1 MRCLTDKYIIEYW
14 VPSLPACLS
23 LYYFIPETI
32 RNCSAGVLQ
41 KSLVTLHNCQH
52 TSESEKKEESTKNSF
67 STHWEKNTSFSST
80 LAINEQDERIIIYSF
95 IAICSFI
102 FRYSDSYITYSSKI
116 VLSLVDIWTV
126 PIFHKWKKTE
136 WELMQIMHI
145 LCI

>member
-1 MRCLTDKYIIEYW
+1 MVTKKTFLKRILKSALSLTSIQSCTEYR

-67 STHWEKNTSFSST
+67 STH
-80 LAINEQDERIIIYSF
+80 
-95 IAICSFI
+95 
-102 FRYSDSYITYSSKI
+102 
-116 VLSLVDIWTV
+116 
-126 PIFHKWKKTE
+126 
-136 WELMQIMHI
+136 
-145 LCI
+145 